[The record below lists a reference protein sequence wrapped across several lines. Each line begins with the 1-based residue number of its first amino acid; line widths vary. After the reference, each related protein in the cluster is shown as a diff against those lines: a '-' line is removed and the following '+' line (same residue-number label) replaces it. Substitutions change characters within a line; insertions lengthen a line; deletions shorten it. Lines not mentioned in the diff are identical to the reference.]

1 VIPQAIDFKPSEAA
15 QRKAVLPV
23 AFISH
28 GSPMVA
34 LERGPYAEALEKFG
48 RSLSPAAILA
58 ISAHWEE
65 SLGIRIAA
73 AQRPKLIYDFG
84 GFPAPLY
91 QLKYDAPGSPALAT
105 EVEGALRESGL
116 LASLDLQRGWDHG
129 VWIPLRLMFPEARVP
144 AVEISL
150 PMNSKPEQ
158 LFKVGAALAQLRKK
172 NVLILGSGGVV
183 HNLGQFRP
191 DRKEGPIDG
200 WASAF
205 ESWVKDAIRR
215 QDFAALMNY
224 TRQAPNA
231 SLAVPTPEHFAP
243 MFVVLGAAQPYKKVE
258 SIFDGFQYG
267 NISMHSFAL
276 Q

>member
-1 VIPQAIDFKPSEAA
+1 MSSQIDYKPGEVSE
-15 QRKAVLPV
+15 RKVAMPV
-23 AFISH
+23 AFVSH

-34 LERGPYAEALEKFG
+34 LERGPYADVLEKFG
-48 RSLSPAAILA
+48 RSLNPAAILV

-65 SLGIRIAA
+65 SLGVRILA
-73 AQRPKLIYDFG
+73 AQRPKLIYDFA

-105 EVEGALRESGL
+105 AVEDALRESGL
-116 LASLDLQRGWDHG
+116 LANLDPQRGWDHG
-129 VWIPLRLMFPEARVP
+129 VWIPLRLMFPGARVP
-144 AVEISL
+144 VVQISL
-150 PMNSKPEQ
+150 PISSKPEQ
-158 LFKVGAALAQLRKK
+158 LFKVGGALAQFRKK

-183 HNLGQFRP
+183 HNLSLFRP
-191 DRKEGPIDG
+191 DRKEGPVEG
-200 WASAF
+200 WASDF

-224 TRQAPNA
+224 SRQAPHA
-231 SLAVPTPEHFAP
+231 ARAVPTPEHFAP
-243 MFVVLGAAQPYKKVE
+243 LLVVLGAAQPYKKVE

-276 Q
+276 R